1 MPRGGGE
8 DGFVDVGDAAVVGV
22 QGGFAEELLE
32 GKEGEYCGHVRMGV
46 T

>member
-22 QGGFAEELLE
+22 QGGLAEELL
-32 GKEGEYCGHVRMGV
+32 GESEYYGHVRMCV